1 MGMSVPR
8 RGPIISSLVIGAFIA
23 ILNERLTTD
32 HVKRIK

>member
-1 MGMSVPR
+1 MSLPK

-23 ILNERLTTD
+23 ILNETPMTD